1 MNGKQSRRK
10 QRQFE
15 QLEAALRAA
24 LNGEVEEK
32 SDPLPDPSPV
42 IDRPR
47 REHRTLALHQPSTT
61 MRFNARNPWGGPSFV
76 VEYSKKTISEFE
88 VRLEAES
95 DMARRRLIDVVHLET
110 IRE

>member
-1 MNGKQSRRK
+1 MNGKQARR
-10 QRQFE
+10 RQQFAAIE
-15 QLEAALRAA
+15 EALRAA
-24 LNGEVEEK
+24 LNGEDVVKESPP
-32 SDPLPDPSPV
+32 SDTPPTPPP
-42 IDRPR
+42 PR
-47 REHRTLALHQPSTT
+47 RPHKQLALHQTTTT

-88 VRLEAES
+88 VRLEAEA